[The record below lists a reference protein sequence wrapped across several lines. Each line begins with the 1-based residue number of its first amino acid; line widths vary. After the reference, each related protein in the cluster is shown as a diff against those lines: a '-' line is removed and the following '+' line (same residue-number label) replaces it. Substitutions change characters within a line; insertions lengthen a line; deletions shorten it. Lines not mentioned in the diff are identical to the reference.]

1 MPLPWQQ
8 DEVDQVPKRVDQGD
22 DLCGQ
27 PSARAP
33 DRLVLRPPFAPVA
46 FWWTRLMVP
55 SAMTYSKSGS
65 PRSALNA
72 RSNTPWLA
80 HRRKRLN
87 TEFQLPNMA
96 GRSRQGAPVR
106 AIQSTASTN
115 WRLSAPE
122 RPGSP
127 GLPGSRCAIWFHCAS
142 LRHDRSK
149 AGLLSQ
155 PSISTQPAWEART
168 TDCQQALTKADARNA
183 PRSTAV
189 WRRQRHRVAR

>member
-1 MPLPWQQ
+1 
-8 DEVDQVPKRVDQGD
+8 
-22 DLCGQ
+22 
-27 PSARAP
+27 
-33 DRLVLRPPFAPVA
+33 
-46 FWWTRLMVP
+46 MVP

-168 TDCQQALTKADARNA
+168 TDCQQALVIVETGSIMLRFGRLSRPIMSHSATLQHLPPHLHEVCTLLAAGLVRL
-183 PRSTAV
+183 RRHTAEDL
-189 WRRQRHRVAR
+189 